1 MRKRNI
7 GKSLNDSKMEEKFV
21 TVKTFN
27 FPADATIAQTFMEM
41 KGIDIYMK
49 NLISNRLSYSLG
61 DIEMQVIAS
70 DYERAK
76 EALIEGGFAQPDD
89 FQHTFTK

>member
-1 MRKRNI
+1 
-7 GKSLNDSKMEEKFV
+7 MEERFV

-41 KGIDIYMK
+41 KGIEIYMK
-49 NLISNRLSYSLG
+49 NLVSNRLAYTLG
-61 DIEMQVIAS
+61 DIEMQVKTS

-76 EALIEGGFAQPDD
+76 DALIEGGFSTAED
-89 FQHTFTK
+89 FQ